1 MISEGLIYIE
11 SDNIFSK
18 GPGKVSNGFY
28 NAEMVPSRDFTVS
41 LLRYIGHGVA
51 LDGMAGTGVRGI
63 RMAKEAN
70 WDVIINDKDPRNLEI
85 IKRNIE
91 LNTVEA
97 KIWSHDFGEAVSKN
111 YWDYIDLDPYGSPVG
126 YVEIALNHLK
136 NHGVLGVTMTDTSV
150 LEGKFLEKGYLK
162 YGGYGYRG
170 IYSREISTRI
180 FVGYIIRLASS
191 LEMGSEVLLVIR
203 EKHYIRAFI
212 RFHRGV
218 KRAIDSLKTVKVS
231 NLRGN
236 NIGPLYTGK
245 LYSDDLLNKIKL
257 ENASRRSVTLFQNMK
272 NEDLMFLFFTNN
284 RGNDEIPIDKII
296 ESLKNNGF
304 KAGRTNFYEKG
315 IKTDAPENEF
325 NKIISYI

>member
-1 MISEGLIYIE
+1 MISEGLIHID
-11 SDNIFSK
+11 SNNIFSK
-18 GPGKVSNGFY
+18 GPGKISNGFY

-41 LLRYIGHGVA
+41 LLKYLGHGVA

-63 RMAKEAN
+63 RIAKEAN
-70 WDVIINDKDPRNLEI
+70 WDVVINDKDFRNEKI
-85 IKRNIE
+85 IRRNVE
-91 LNTVEA
+91 LNDTKAE
-97 KIWSHDFGEAVSKN
+97 IWSLDFGEAVSRG

-162 YGGYGYRG
+162 YGGYGCRG
-170 IYSREISTRI
+170 IYSKEISTRI
-180 FVGYIIRLASS
+180 FVGYIVRVASS

-212 RFHRGV
+212 RFQKGV
-218 KRAIDSLKTVKVS
+218 KRAKDSLEMVKS
-231 NLRGN
+231 IKIGGN

-245 LYSDDLLNKIKL
+245 LYSTDLLKTISL
-257 ENASRRSVTLFQNMK
+257 DNANARSRSLFQNMK
-272 NEDLMFLFFTNN
+272 NEDLMFLFFTNT
-284 RGNDEIPIDKII
+284 RGKEEIPIDKII
-296 ESLKNNGF
+296 ESLKDKGF

-315 IKTDAPENEF
+315 IKTDTPEEEF
-325 NKIISYI
+325 NKIVNSI